1 VVLGLRDAGELAAA
15 YADVCARLGTAEVE
29 IQEMVEG
36 GVEMLVGVQH
46 DDHFGNVV
54 VVGSGGILVELVGD
68 SALRLPP
75 VGPDAARTMIES
87 LRATKM
93 LAGFR
98 GSPPADVDALVDVVT
113 RVSELATDLQGR
125 LESLDLNPVIVLPE
139 GRGARI
145 VDAVVIGAQSNE
157 AGG

>member
-1 VVLGLRDAGELAAA
+1 
-15 YADVCARLGTAEVE
+15 
-29 IQEMVEG
+29 
-36 GVEMLVGVQH
+36 
-46 DDHFGNVV
+46 
-54 VVGSGGILVELVGD
+54 
-68 SALRLPP
+68 
-75 VGPDAARTMIES
+75 
-87 LRATKM
+87 
-93 LAGFR
+93 
-98 GSPPADVDALVDVVT
+98 VDALVDVVT